1 MADDRNH
8 STARGEDEQGQTSA
22 RPGEQQGQG
31 QGQSN
36 PFLRKIQQVERQGVP
51 EEGAVNPG
59 PPPGPVRSGEFH
71 IGPIA
76 PESQGKER

>member
-8 STARGEDEQGQTSA
+8 STAHGEDEQRQTSA
-22 RPGEQQGQG
+22 RPGEQQG

-51 EEGAVNPG
+51 EEGAV
-59 PPPGPVRSGEFH
+59 
-71 IGPIA
+71 
-76 PESQGKER
+76 